1 MELLSSCNNTITII
15 NTVVEINI
23 AVQKIGTWPNL
34 GLQEDVW
41 AKSLKISLKVKK
53 KKKSL
58 EKFKNCAYFFFFWLL
73 K

>member
-15 NTVVEINI
+15 NTVVKINI

-53 KKKSL
+53 KKNLLKSL
-58 EKFKNCAYFFFFWLL
+58 KIVLISFFSDY
-73 K
+73 